1 MSPGLALAGRD
12 QPRVRL
18 RSVTSRDRAAYLAA
32 TRASLDLH
40 SPWVDPPT
48 TDAGFTALLRRARDE
63 SFEPMIARRREDG
76 AIVGFFNLSQI
87 IRGDLQSAFL
97 GFGAVAGY
105 AGQGY
110 MTAGLMLVLRRA
122 FTDLRLHRVEA
133 NIQPANPRSI
143 ALVRRCGFVK
153 EGFSVRYL
161 KVGGRW
167 RDHEH
172 WAIRAELWREQRRR
186 R

>member
-1 MSPGLALAGRD
+1 MAARKA
-12 QPRVRL
+12 PRVEL
-18 RSVTSRDRAAYLAA
+18 RPLTGRDRASYLAA
-32 TRASLDLH
+32 TRASLGLH
-40 SPWVDPPT
+40 RPWVDPPT
-48 TDAGFTALLRRARDE
+48 SDEGFTALLRRAREE
-63 SFEPMIARRREDG
+63 SFEPMIACRREDG
-76 AIVGFFNLSQI
+76 AIVGFFNLSHI

-97 GFGAVAGY
+97 GFGGVADH

-110 MTAGLMLVLRRA
+110 MTEGLMLVLRRV
-122 FTDLRLHRVEA
+122 FTELRLHRVEA
-133 NIQPANPRSI
+133 NIQPANARSI
-143 ALVRRCGFVK
+143 ALVRRCGFVN
-153 EGFSVRYL
+153 EGFSARYL